1 MKNIRRLNDLIGE
14 QLNEICFV
22 MDYVELQFNGPILR
36 VLTDVV
42 VEHDGQRRVFPG
54 PGSRDALCELIE
66 ATLMSIDIDETRAM
80 TLRFGTGHTVIVPL
94 AKDDRHGPEAAHFVP
109 GEKKPIFV
117 W

>member
-1 MKNIRRLNDLIGE
+1 MKTFRIPEDLIGE

-36 VLTDVV
+36 ALTKVV
-42 VEHDGQRRVFPG
+42 VERGAQHSVFPG

-66 ATLMSIDIDETRAM
+66 ANLTGIDIDEQRAM
-80 TLRFGTGHTVIVPL
+80 MLTFDSGHTVTIPL
-94 AKDDRHGPEAAHFVP
+94 ALDDRIGPEAAHFVP
-109 GEKKPIFV
+109 GPNMPITV